1 MEHQQQCYGKYGGN
15 KSAVQSNTIP
25 SDSPCVW
32 KDDMVDRAAVYL
44 TQTFEYPPLT
54 PEAEKA
60 LVKKI
65 DWIILPMLLLTA
77 TLGAVDKVALGTAAL
92 YGLREDLG
100 LRGQT
105 YAWAGSILPIGAI
118 VGMWPSSYLVHRFP
132 SAKYL
137 CICSIGWSAVTL
149 LLPTCTGGHSLLA
162 LRFIMEAIIV
172 PGISLL
178 IAGFYKKREQ
188 PPRNAIVFSAFS
200 SVINGFLSYTVG
212 RIPPSAPLRLWQ
224 YLFLIVGSVS
234 MAWSIFAL
242 IFLPNS
248 PMDARFL
255 TDEEKYHAVRRLAE
269 NKTGIVNKRWK
280 WNQVV
285 EAILDPKTWIIF
297 LFNVAI
303 NIPNGGLITF
313 GGILIKN
320 LGFSPIQ
327 ASLLNMPTGVMS
339 TLSAFI
345 FSSLAAKW
353 ANRRCLVTMLAAAV
367 PVIGSIIVYTLKR
380 TDIPGQIVGL
390 YFLYTYFGPYVVGIS
405 LAQANTAGHTKKNV
419 QYSILYIGY
428 AVGNLIGPQTF
439 RDSQAP
445 AYTSGFIAMLI
456 CYCSCIFLMAMYWGL
471 AVWMNK
477 SATRARVSVACDG
490 SQVEGPIDQF
500 LDKSDFKQVNFKY
513 TT

>member
-1 MEHQQQCYGKYGGN
+1 MARKQKYCGN
-15 KSAVQSNTIP
+15 GDSNEKNFVQSNTIA
-25 SDSPCVW
+25 SDLSPGLE
-32 KDDMVDRAAVYL
+32 DDMVDRAAIYL
-44 TQTFEYPPLT
+44 TQAVEYPPLT
-54 PEAEKA
+54 PEAERA
-60 LVKKI
+60 IVRKI
-65 DWIILPMLLLTA
+65 DWIVLPMLLLTA

-100 LRGQT
+100 LKGQT
-105 YAWAGSILPIGAI
+105 YAWAGSILPIGVSDAPFAAVFTYTMI
-118 VGMWPSSYLVHRFP
+118 RIGYL
-132 SAKYL
+132 
-137 CICSIGWSAVTL
+137 
-149 LLPTCTGGHSLLA
+149 
-162 LRFIMEAIIV
+162 
-172 PGISLL
+172 
-178 IAGFYKKREQ
+178 
-188 PPRNAIVFSAFS
+188 
-200 SVINGFLSYTVG
+200 
-212 RIPPSAPLRLWQ
+212 
-224 YLFLIVGSVS
+224 GSVS
-234 MAWSIFAL
+234 MAWSIFAF

-255 TDEEKYHAVRRLAE
+255 TDEEKYHAVKRLAE

-280 WNQVV
+280 WNQVT
-285 EAILDPKTWIIF
+285 EAVLDPKTWIIF

-345 FSSLAAKW
+345 FSSLAARW
-353 ANRRCLVTMLAAAV
+353 ANRRCLVTMLAASV
-367 PVIGSIIVYTLKR
+367 PVIGSLIVYTLKR
-380 TDIPGQIVGL
+380 TDIPAQIIGL

-439 RDSQAP
+439 RDTA
-445 AYTSGFIAMLI
+445 
-456 CYCSCIFLMAMYWGL
+456 
-471 AVWMNK
+471 WMNK
-477 SATRARVSVACDG
+477 RASRARVSATCEGV
-490 SQVEGPIDQF
+490 SVENHIDQF
-500 LDKSDFKQVNFKY
+500 MDKSDFKQVNFKY

>member
-1 MEHQQQCYGKYGGN
+1 
-15 KSAVQSNTIP
+15 
-25 SDSPCVW
+25 
-32 KDDMVDRAAVYL
+32 
-44 TQTFEYPPLT
+44 
-54 PEAEKA
+54 
-60 LVKKI
+60 
-65 DWIILPMLLLTA
+65 
-77 TLGAVDKVALGTAAL
+77 
-92 YGLREDLG
+92 
-100 LRGQT
+100 
-105 YAWAGSILPIGAI
+105 
-118 VGMWPSSYLVHRFP
+118 
-132 SAKYL
+132 
-137 CICSIGWSAVTL
+137 
-149 LLPTCTGGHSLLA
+149 
-162 LRFIMEAIIV
+162 
-172 PGISLL
+172 
-178 IAGFYKKREQ
+178 
-188 PPRNAIVFSAFS
+188 
-200 SVINGFLSYTVG
+200 
-212 RIPPSAPLRLWQ
+212 
-224 YLFLIVGSVS
+224 

-303 NIPNGGLITF
+303 NIPNGGNYTLASLAFSLSETFWSNIYLGLITF

-390 YFLYTYFGPYVVGIS
+390 YFVR
-405 LAQANTAGHTKKNV
+405 
-419 QYSILYIGY
+419 QY
-428 AVGNLIGPQTF
+428 P
-439 RDSQAP
+439 
-445 AYTSGFIAMLI
+445 
-456 CYCSCIFLMAMYWGL
+456 
-471 AVWMNK
+471 K
-477 SATRARVSVACDG
+477 
-490 SQVEGPIDQF
+490 
-500 LDKSDFKQVNFKY
+500 LDLS
-513 TT
+513 T

>member
-1 MEHQQQCYGKYGGN
+1 
-15 KSAVQSNTIP
+15 
-25 SDSPCVW
+25 
-32 KDDMVDRAAVYL
+32 
-44 TQTFEYPPLT
+44 
-54 PEAEKA
+54 
-60 LVKKI
+60 
-65 DWIILPMLLLTA
+65 
-77 TLGAVDKVALGTAAL
+77 
-92 YGLREDLG
+92 
-100 LRGQT
+100 
-105 YAWAGSILPIGAI
+105 
-118 VGMWPSSYLVHRFP
+118 
-132 SAKYL
+132 
-137 CICSIGWSAVTL
+137 
-149 LLPTCTGGHSLLA
+149 
-162 LRFIMEAIIV
+162 
-172 PGISLL
+172 
-178 IAGFYKKREQ
+178 
-188 PPRNAIVFSAFS
+188 
-200 SVINGFLSYTVG
+200 
-212 RIPPSAPLRLWQ
+212 
-224 YLFLIVGSVS
+224 

>member
-1 MEHQQQCYGKYGGN
+1 MARKQDNCGN
-15 KSAVQSNTIP
+15 GDVNEKNLVQSNSIA
-25 SDSPCVW
+25 SDLPPGLE
-32 KDDMVDRAAVYL
+32 DDMVDRAAVYL
-44 TQTFEYPPLT
+44 TQAIEYPPLT
-54 PEAEKA
+54 PEAERA
-60 LVKKI
+60 LVRKI
-65 DWIILPMLLLTA
+65 DWIVLPMLLLTA

-100 LRGQT
+100 LKGQT
-105 YAWAGSILPIGAI
+105 YAWAGSILPIGYI
-118 VGMWPSSYLVHRFP
+118 DFRPPSIFAFAPL
-132 SAKYL
+132 
-137 CICSIGWSAVTL
+137 
-149 LLPTCTGGHSLLA
+149 GGFL
-162 LRFIMEAIIV
+162 EAIIV

-212 RIPPSAPLRLWQ
+212 RIPSPAPLRLWQ

-234 MAWSIFAL
+234 MAWSIFAF

-255 TDEEKYHAVRRLAE
+255 TDEEKYHAVKRLAE

-280 WNQVV
+280 WNQVF
-285 EAILDPKTWIIF
+285 EAVFDPKTWIIF

-345 FSSLAAKW
+345 FSSLAARW
-353 ANRRCLVTMLAAAV
+353 ANRRCLVTMLAASV

-380 TDIPGQIVGL
+380 TDIPAQIIGL
-390 YFLYTYFGPYVVGIS
+390 YFVSSS
-405 LAQANTAGHTKKNV
+405 LE
-419 QYSILYIGY
+419 L
-428 AVGNLIGPQTF
+428 
-439 RDSQAP
+439 
-445 AYTSGFIAMLI
+445 AMN
-456 CYCSCIFLMAMYWGL
+456 M
-471 AVWMNK
+471 
-477 SATRARVSVACDG
+477 
-490 SQVEGPIDQF
+490 
-500 LDKSDFKQVNFKY
+500 
-513 TT
+513 